1 MYNFYNN
8 LDTSI
13 LAGLGI
19 FMVIITLIV
28 VAFVIVCI
36 VAEWNLFKKAGK
48 NGWESIIPFYNTW
61 VLIEIAG
68 LNWWYFLISISGSI
82 LTIIEAEELSWLTTI
97 IGYLVNFLVYYN
109 LAKKTKQ
116 NEILYGV
123 LGILVP
129 FVPTIILGFSK
140 TITFD
145 NTIIVD
151 KNGIFGEHKNNQ
163 SNSQSPNQPLE
174 RYCLGCGKKLV
185 NNAKFCE
192 NCGKKVEDPQNNQ

>member
-48 NGWESIIPFYNTW
+48 NGWEAIIPFYNTW

-68 LNWWYFLISISGSI
+68 LNWWYFLIAVAG
-82 LTIIEAEELSWLTTI
+82 TIISLLGIEGLGWLTTI
-97 IGYLVNFLVYYN
+97 AGYFVNFLVFYN
-109 LAKKTKQ
+109 IARKTRQ

-123 LGILVP
+123 LGIFVS
-129 FVPTIILGFSK
+129 FVPVLILGFSK
-140 TITFD
+140 NITYESS
-145 NTIIVD
+145 IEV
-151 KNGIFGEHKNNQ
+151 
-163 SNSQSPNQPLE
+163 SPNGPI
-174 RYCLGCGKKLV
+174 G
-185 NNAKFCE
+185 A
-192 NCGKKVEDPQNNQ
+192 